1 MKQSLAVITLC
12 ACFVG
17 WGSTPARAQAGS
29 YESHTQTSGA
39 SSSSSSSSSSS
50 GSVSVGAPDPTTT
63 APAAVTTTDATN
75 TGAASTPA
83 PKKKKSS
90 VWNKLVANARYQQAK
105 QNGGNPDPA
114 AYKAASYQS
123 DKPKPCKST
132 DSDTHLVDYHWT
144 GPNCI
149 TTDAS
154 GKVIE
159 PEEVNG
165 HRYSGNEKGGDAARA
180 AKMESGSCMTTGGD
194 KTAKLVEECEKVVTG
209 NKSVCNAQENTCD
222 EIHKATQMAC
232 WGQGAAAPDFCLTK
246 YQ

>member
-1 MKQSLAVITLC
+1 MKQSWTVITLC
-12 ACFVG
+12 ACFIG
-17 WGSTPARAQAGS
+17 WASMPARAQAGT

-50 GSVSVGAPDPTTT
+50 GSVSVGAADPADTSS
-63 APAAVTTTDATN
+63 AAETTTDATN

-83 PKKKKSS
+83 PKKKKASL
-90 VWNKLVANARYQQAK
+90 WNKLLANSQYQQAK

-114 AYKAASYQS
+114 GYRPASYQS

-165 HRYSGNEKGGDAARA
+165 HRYSGNEKGGDQARA
-180 AKMESGSCMTTGGD
+180 AKMESNSCMTTGGGE
-194 KTAKLVEECEKVVTG
+194 TAQLVEECQKVVKG
-209 NKSVCNAQENTCD
+209 SQAACNPQENSCD
-222 EIHKATQMAC
+222 EIRKATQKAC
-232 WGQGAAAPDFCLTK
+232 WGLAAEGPDFCLTK